1 MAVSPLSQDEIADY
15 FHRSF
20 LAVDGLWFM
29 KAEKLFGFEAAL
41 DLDEMVWKVL
51 PKIQARMLKAMLGE
65 GDGIDSLMKCL
76 KVRLDLEGFDS
87 SFEDLPN
94 GFAITITRCPWK
106 EIMARAGRE
115 TLNQRVGERICQA
128 ENSAWAREFGPD
140 IEFEPEQGLCSGS
153 SSCLLRFQLTRP
165 L

>member
-1 MAVSPLSQDEIADY
+1 MAHY

-20 LAVDGLWFM
+20 LVVDGLWFM
-29 KAEKLFGFEAAL
+29 KAEELYGFEAAL

-51 PKIQARMLKAMLGE
+51 PKIQARMLKSMLGE

-115 TLNQRVGERICQA
+115 SLNQKVGERICQA
-128 ENSAWAREFGPD
+128 ENLAWAKEFGPD
-140 IEFEPEQGLCSGS
+140 IEFRREGGLCSGS
-153 SSCLLRFQLTRP
+153 SLCSLRFEITRSP
-165 L
+165 